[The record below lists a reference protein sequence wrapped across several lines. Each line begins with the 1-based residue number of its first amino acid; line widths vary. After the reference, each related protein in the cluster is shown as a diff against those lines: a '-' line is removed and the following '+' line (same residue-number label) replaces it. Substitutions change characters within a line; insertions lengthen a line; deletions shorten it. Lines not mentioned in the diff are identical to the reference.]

1 MPTNSAFDAYFKSA
15 AARLSQNKTIAPQSN
30 PWANYKP
37 IAPKVTTPVDDAL
50 KVAGNLGQGLLDFL
64 STGTYAVAGI
74 GNRVGESVGK
84 LAQGD
89 FSNVIQD
96 IIPGYN
102 VLAAANQGIQEKRT
116 WSENLTDLG
125 ADEGTST
132 WAGLALDI
140 VLDPVW
146 LIPGGAIGKGITG
159 TARGIGEASRLTK
172 EGVQLTP
179 EIMKGVQAATADAT
193 RPGLRNLPK
202 VTGEYGILSDVL
214 KPSGQKISVAS
225 PQGLQNFALGIKQAN
240 IENYAEWSAAR
251 AERKRMKALKKQ
263 GGFERVIEDIAADSD
278 KFKTEVPVGN
288 VADEATDAVVKIV
301 EDKATTKI
309 PDEIKD
315 VDAAEDLASAAVDKV
330 KPAPAAKTPK
340 AKAAKV
346 VETVI
351 EDVQTASSKR
361 LQKRVLDYVE
371 ERGGGVQEIGQT
383 DLAFSVARKYNNNV
397 TDATADKYWAAI
409 YDLEQQGLIK
419 FGKDYANPIIETAV
433 KVAPKAGSVYSKS
446 RLEMGPAR
454 TGYQK
459 ANGFDTTEINYAA
472 IKAADNANEMGRT
485 YDNLVSDP
493 TNPAVISAYT
503 KLVEESRRQYDYM
516 VNDLGIKIE
525 YVTEDPYNIVKAGE
539 SVPSSK
545 LMMEDV
551 LNNRTLKVR
560 DSAIDFG
567 EFPHPLLTVDENNIF
582 RAVHDFFGHAASGR
596 GFLADGEEAAWVSH
610 SSMFTPEARRAMST
624 ETRGQNSWRNAPGL
638 GYNEKT
644 KKYSYPPQKAALFPE
659 EYTLLPA
666 ELDLVT
672 GQALTANAFFGRL
685 TSALSLYADNILD
698 DLLLVKTPVR
708 GEVLY
713 TADDIVK
720 IKAEV
725 EKVIKKS
732 TYKTGTPEHSELL
745 ETLREI
751 VNRLESAIPESVA
764 FLEKPKDIT
773 TLKLLQQT
781 LDTSVDVTPL
791 LQALTKAEGRT
802 LTPPPAFKPTK
813 WEATKGKPAFKIEAL
828 NKYFPNDEL
837 LSDPKKLGI
846 AMGTTSIEKA
856 KIYTRKGETAAQA
869 YARYQATIWDDF
881 RARNLDEMKTVEATE
896 KAAWNAKYGQENNE
910 MFTETN
916 GQLVGLGNLP
926 ENLPMGVLTGS
937 FNGQPMSTLG
947 KMLENI
953 GSMITDKKLSPFI
966 AKFMSSKFREAFAD
980 VKSNGVKI
988 ADMSEKEFNAAASKL
1003 LSTGVVKTYADAVIA
1018 VGGKAEDIRKL
1029 GAKPKM
1035 RIYINNRDSLR
1046 KISKTGKGQFLPLL
1060 RRDPATGAPVDKLGN
1075 IVTERN
1081 AAKLDVSNM
1090 SDAGDNFVGLRGAP
1104 LPTMRRITDKGTP
1117 FTGRSGK
1124 EGSAWA
1130 EQSGVD
1136 RMQLAD
1142 LQAVREAI
1150 GNIGAG
1156 IKAKE
1161 FIAMPEQAALLSNV
1175 MTSIGIK
1182 VADNIAPEAVF
1193 KQFQK
1198 EALPA
1203 FNDMIKKIESAA
1215 KSEAVIYQARAVF
1228 NRSIEENMSLM
1239 KAIEAADPGDV
1250 QRSVVKFTED
1260 AVDLVDVYCATRFNV
1275 IGGPKT
1281 TGTEFLQNLGVSK
1294 GATDDGIGTIRETLA
1309 AEYYPND
1316 LSKAVKK
1323 SEY

>member
-1 MPTNSAFDAYFKSA
+1 
-15 AARLSQNKTIAPQSN
+15 
-30 PWANYKP
+30 
-37 IAPKVTTPVDDAL
+37 
-50 KVAGNLGQGLLDFL
+50 
-64 STGTYAVAGI
+64 
-74 GNRVGESVGK
+74 
-84 LAQGD
+84 
-89 FSNVIQD
+89 
-96 IIPGYN
+96 
-102 VLAAANQGIQEKRT
+102 
-116 WSENLTDLG
+116 
-125 ADEGTST
+125 
-132 WAGLALDI
+132 
-140 VLDPVW
+140 
-146 LIPGGAIGKGITG
+146 
-159 TARGIGEASRLTK
+159 
-172 EGVQLTP
+172 
-179 EIMKGVQAATADAT
+179 
-193 RPGLRNLPK
+193 
-202 VTGEYGILSDVL
+202 
-214 KPSGQKISVAS
+214 
-225 PQGLQNFALGIKQAN
+225 
-240 IENYAEWSAAR
+240 
-251 AERKRMKALKKQ
+251 
-263 GGFERVIEDIAADSD
+263 
-278 KFKTEVPVGN
+278 
-288 VADEATDAVVKIV
+288 
-301 EDKATTKI
+301 
-309 PDEIKD
+309 
-315 VDAAEDLASAAVDKV
+315 
-330 KPAPAAKTPK
+330 
-340 AKAAKV
+340 
-346 VETVI
+346 
-351 EDVQTASSKR
+351 
-361 LQKRVLDYVE
+361 
-371 ERGGGVQEIGQT
+371 
-383 DLAFSVARKYNNNV
+383 
-397 TDATADKYWAAI
+397 
-409 YDLEQQGLIK
+409 
-419 FGKDYANPIIETAV
+419 
-433 KVAPKAGSVYSKS
+433 
-446 RLEMGPAR
+446 
-454 TGYQK
+454 
-459 ANGFDTTEINYAA
+459 
-472 IKAADNANEMGRT
+472 MGRT

-493 TNPAVISAYT
+493 TNPAVISAYA
-503 KLVEESRRQYDYM
+503 KLVAESRKQYEYM
-516 VNDLGIKIE
+516 INDLGVKIE
-525 YVTEDPYNIVKAGE
+525 YVDTDPYNIIKNGE

-551 LNNRTLKVR
+551 INNNTLKVR
-560 DSAIDFG
+560 DSAIDFD
-567 EFPHPLLTVDENNIF
+567 EFPHPLLTVEENNIF

-610 SSMFTPEARRAMST
+610 SSMFTPEARKAMST

-685 TSALSLYADNILD
+685 TSALTLYADNILD

-713 TADDIVK
+713 TADDITK

-725 EKVIKKS
+725 EKITANLTS
-732 TYKTGTPEHSELL
+732 TYTKGMAVHDEVVANLQD
-745 ETLREI
+745 I
-751 VNRLESAIPESVA
+751 INKLESPFPEAVA
-764 FLEKPKDIT
+764 FLSKPTDVKI
-773 TLKLLQQT
+773 LKLVQQT

-791 LQALTKAEGRT
+791 LEALVKAEGRT

-813 WEATKGKPAFKIEAL
+813 WEAIKGKPAFKVETL
-828 NKYFPNDEL
+828 SKYFPTDEL

-846 AMGTTSIEKA
+846 AMGQTSIEKA
-856 KIYTRKGETAAQA
+856 KIYARKGETAAQA
-869 YARYQATIWDDF
+869 YARYQATIWEDF
-881 RARNLDEMKTVEATE
+881 RARNLDEMKTVEATQ
-896 KAAWNAKYGQENNE
+896 KADWNAKYGQANSE

-926 ENLPMGVLTGS
+926 ANLPMDVLNGS
-937 FNGQPMSTLG
+937 FNGKPMSTLG

-953 GSMITDKKLSPFI
+953 GSMVTNEKLSPFI
-966 AKFMSSKFREAFAD
+966 AKFMSNKFNKALDEIISK
-980 VKSNGVKI
+980 GVK
-988 ADMSEKEFNAAASKL
+988 ATDLSEKEFNAAATKL
-1003 LSTGVVKTYADAVIA
+1003 LSTGVVKTYADAKIA
-1018 VGGKAEDIRKL
+1018 VGGKAEDILKL

-1035 RIYINNRDSLR
+1035 KIYINNRNDLR
-1046 KISKTGKGQFLPLL
+1046 KMSKTGKGQFLPLL
-1060 RRDPATGAPVDKLGN
+1060 RRDPTTGAPVDKLGN

-1090 SDAGDNFVGLRGAP
+1090 SDASDNFVGLRGAP
-1104 LPTMRRITDKGTP
+1104 LPTMRLMNDNAKATP

-1130 EQSGVD
+1130 EQSGVGK
-1136 RMQLAD
+1136 MQLAD

-1215 KSEAVIYQARAVF
+1215 KSEAVIYQARGVF
-1228 NRSIEENMSLM
+1228 NRSIEENTALM

-1260 AVDLVDVYCATRFNV
+1260 AVDLVDVYCGTRFSV

-1281 TGTEFLQNLGVSK
+1281 TGTEFLQNLGVSR
-1294 GATDDGIGTIRETLA
+1294 GATDDGVGTIRETLA
-1309 AEYYPND
+1309 AEFYPND

>member
-1 MPTNSAFDAYFKSA
+1 MPTNSAFDSYFKDA
-15 AARLSQNKTIAPQSN
+15 AARLTQNKTITPQSN

-37 IAPKVTTPVDDAL
+37 LTEEVRKSTTKDDSF
-50 KVAGNLGQGLLDFL
+50 AGNLGQGLLDFL
-64 STGTYAVAGI
+64 STGSYAVAGI
-74 GNRVGESVGK
+74 GNRIGESVGK
-84 LAQGD
+84 LGQGD
-89 FSNVIQD
+89 FSNVLQD
-96 IIPGYN
+96 VIPGYN
-102 VLAAANQGIQEKRT
+102 VLAAAGEGIAEKRT

-125 ADEGTST
+125 ADEGTAT

-140 VLDPVW
+140 VLDPAW
-146 LIPGGAIGKGITG
+146 LIPGGVVGKGITG

-202 VTGEYGILSDVL
+202 VSGEYGILSDIL

-251 AERKRMKALKKQ
+251 AERKAMKTLKKQ
-263 GGFERVIEDIAADSD
+263 GGFETTIEDIAADSD
-278 KFKTEVPVGN
+278 KFKADIPVGN
-288 VADEATDAVVKIV
+288 VADEAADTVVKIV
-301 EDKATTKI
+301 DEKATTKI

-315 VDAAEDLASAAVDKV
+315 ADAAEELASAAVEKV
-330 KPAPAAKTPK
+330 AKAEPAAKTPK
-340 AKAAKV
+340 AKTTKTKA
-346 VETVI
+346 VETVAKAI
-351 EDVQTASSKR
+351 PANESVYARSKR
-361 LQKRVLDYVE
+361 
-371 ERGGGVQEIGQT
+371 EI
-383 DLAFSVARKYNNNV
+383 
-397 TDATADKYWAAI
+397 
-409 YDLEQQGLIK
+409 
-419 FGKDYANPIIETAV
+419 
-433 KVAPKAGSVYSKS
+433 
-446 RLEMGPAR
+446 GPAR
-454 TGYQK
+454 TEYQK
-459 ANGFDTTEINYAA
+459 ANGFDTTDINYAA
-472 IKAADNANEMGRT
+472 IKAADNANDMGRT
-485 YDNLVSDP
+485 YDELVSDP

-503 KLVEESRRQYDYM
+503 KLVEESRKQYDYM
-516 VNDLGIKIE
+516 INQLGIKIE
-525 YVTEDPYNIVKAGE
+525 YVTEDPYNIVKNGE

-551 LNNRTLKVR
+551 INNKTLKVR
-560 DSAIDFG
+560 DSTIDFVDY
-567 EFPHPLLTVDENNIF
+567 PHPILSIEDNNIF

-644 KKYSYPPQKAALFPE
+644 GEYSYAPQKAALFPE
-659 EYTLLPA
+659 EYTLTPA
-666 ELDLVT
+666 EFDLVT

-685 TSALSLYADNILD
+685 TNALMLYADNILD
-698 DLLLVKTPVR
+698 DLMLVKTPVR

-713 TADDIVK
+713 SAEDITK

-725 EKVIKKS
+725 EKIVKKS
-732 TYKTGTPEHSELL
+732 TYKAGTPEHSELL
-745 ETLREI
+745 GTIKEI
-751 VNRLESAIPESVA
+751 VNSLESAFPEAVA

-813 WEATKGKPAFKIEAL
+813 WEATKGKPAFKVETL
-828 NKYFPNDEL
+828 TKYFPNDEL
-837 LSDPKKLGI
+837 LSDPKKLAI
-846 AMGTTSIEKA
+846 AMGTIPVDKA
-856 KIYTRKGETAAQA
+856 KVYARKGETAAQA

-881 RARNLDEMKTVEATE
+881 RARNLDEMKTVEATQ
-896 KAAWNAKYGQENNE
+896 KADWNAKYGQENSE
-910 MFTETN
+910 MLTETN

-926 ENLPMGVLTGS
+926 TNLPMGVLTGS
-937 FNGQPMSTLG
+937 FNGKPMSTLG

-966 AKFMSSKFREAFAD
+966 AKFMSSKFRETFAD
-980 VKSNGVKI
+980 VKANGVKI

-1003 LSTGVVKTYADAVIA
+1003 LSTGVVKNYSDAVIA

-1046 KISKTGKGQFLPLL
+1046 KRSKMGKDQFLPLL
-1060 RRDPATGAPVDKLGN
+1060 RRDPTTGAPVDKLGN
-1075 IVTERN
+1075 VVTERN
-1081 AAKLDVSNM
+1081 AARVDVANLSE
-1090 SDAGDNFVGLRGAP
+1090 AGDNFVGTRGTP
-1104 LPTMRRITDKGTP
+1104 LPTMRLMTDDLKPKP

-1124 EGSAWA
+1124 DGSAWA
-1130 EQSGVD
+1130 EQSGVGK
-1136 RMQLAD
+1136 MQLAD
-1142 LQAVREAI
+1142 LQAIREAI
-1150 GNIGAG
+1150 GSISTG

-1228 NRSIEENMSLM
+1228 NRSIEENTSLM

-1260 AVDLVDVYCATRFNV
+1260 AVDLVDVYCATRFSV
-1275 IGGPKT
+1275 IGGSKT
-1281 TGTEFLQNLGVSK
+1281 TGTEFLQSLGVSK
-1294 GATDDGIGTIRETLA
+1294 GSTDPGMIRETLA
-1309 AEYYPND
+1309 AEFYPND

>member
-1 MPTNSAFDAYFKSA
+1 MPTNSAFDAYFKDA

-37 IAPKVTTPVDDAL
+37 ITPKVTTPLDDAMG
-50 KVAGNLGQGLLDFL
+50 VAGNLGQGLLDFL

-74 GNRVGESVGK
+74 GNRIGESVGK

-89 FSNVIQD
+89 FSNVVQD

-140 VLDPVW
+140 ALDPVW

-159 TARGIGEASRLTK
+159 TARGVGEASRLTK

-179 EIMKGVQAATADAT
+179 EIMKGVQAATADAA

-251 AERKRMKALKKQ
+251 AERKAMKALKKQ
-263 GGFERVIEDIAADSD
+263 GGFETTIEDIATDSPT
-278 KFKTEVPVGN
+278 FKTEVPVGN
-288 VADEATDAVVKIV
+288 LADEATDAVAKIV
-301 EDKATTKI
+301 ENKTTTKI

-315 VDAAEDLASAAVDKV
+315 VDAAEDLASATVDKV

-346 VETVI
+346 VAE
-351 EDVQTASSKR
+351 
-361 LQKRVLDYVE
+361 
-371 ERGGGVQEIGQT
+371 
-383 DLAFSVARKYNNNV
+383 
-397 TDATADKYWAAI
+397 
-409 YDLEQQGLIK
+409 
-419 FGKDYANPIIETAV
+419 
-433 KVAPKAGSVYSKS
+433 VAPKAGSVYSKS

-472 IKAADNANEMGRT
+472 IKAADNANDMGRT

-525 YVTEDPYNIVKAGE
+525 YVTEDPYNIVKGGE

-551 LNNRTLKVR
+551 LNNKTLKVR

-567 EFPHPLLTVDENNIF
+567 EFPHPLLTVEENNIF

-685 TSALSLYADNILD
+685 TSALTLYSDNILD

-732 TYKTGTPEHSELL
+732 TYKTGMPEHSELL
-745 ETLREI
+745 ENLREI
-751 VNRLESAIPESVA
+751 VKRLESAIPESVA

-813 WEATKGKPAFKIEAL
+813 WEATKGKPAFKIETL

-837 LSDPKKLGI
+837 LSDPKKLAI
-846 AMGTTSIEKA
+846 AMGEISIEKA
-856 KIYTRKGETAAQA
+856 KVYTRKGETPAQA
-869 YARYQATIWDDF
+869 YARYQETIWEDF

-896 KAAWNAKYGQENNE
+896 KAAWNAKYEQPNSE

-926 ENLPMGVLTGS
+926 ANLPMGVLTGS

-966 AKFMSSKFREAFAD
+966 AKFMSSKFRDTFAD
-980 VKSNGVKI
+980 VKTNGVKI

-1035 RIYINNRDSLR
+1035 KIYINNRDTLR
-1046 KISKTGKGQFLPLL
+1046 KRSKMGKDQFLPLL
-1060 RRDPATGAPVDKLGN
+1060 RRDPTTGAPVDKLGN

-1081 AAKLDVSNM
+1081 AARVDVANLSE
-1090 SDAGDNFVGLRGAP
+1090 AGDNFVGTRGTP
-1104 LPTMRRITDKGTP
+1104 LPTMRLMTDDLKPKP

-1124 EGSAWA
+1124 DGSAWA
-1130 EQSGVD
+1130 EQSGVGK
-1136 RMQLAD
+1136 MQLAD
-1142 LQAVREAI
+1142 LQAIREAI
-1150 GNIGAG
+1150 GSISTG

-1228 NRSIEENMSLM
+1228 NRSIEENTSLM

-1260 AVDLVDVYCATRFNV
+1260 AVDLVDVYCATRFSV
-1275 IGGPKT
+1275 IGGSKT

-1294 GATDDGIGTIRETLA
+1294 GATDAGMIRENLA
-1309 AEYYPND
+1309 AELYPND